1 MTHAEI
7 VSMRKNGTAQTG
19 YQALFANPVI
29 RMQRD
34 IASIA
39 KSLVG
44 RTISGTSNCSGT
56 AGDR

>member
-1 MTHAEI
+1 
-7 VSMRKNGTAQTG
+7 MRKNGTAQTG